1 MWSQEGKGRNIADVL
16 MDCEMCLTLEILW
29 EWSLEQSWGG
39 WGMRLGKSSGC
50 WARPSASGWQPCHP
64 ANDEQV
70 YPPLHAMIKNN
81 HRLSHKISQSGGT
94 LLPELGLSPPLCRGK
109 RVTACLGDCRLPC
122 SCPPSRTWA
131 APAGTR
137 QSSPCLTSPKT
148 ARSLEGGKNLWV
160 TLPHTAYSQNNL
172 VLGKRVERM
181 IVMHKRRF
189 VRWKTH
195 FSTIDPLCVVAHLQ
209 QGGSGWYQTVCIRPS
224 CQSDAE
230 VSF

>member
-1 MWSQEGKGRNIADVL
+1 MFWWTVKCASPWRNFGNGPWSRVGGSGECVSDRVRGAGRGLQLLADSLV
-16 MDCEMCLTLEILW
+16 ILRTTN
-29 EWSLEQSWGG
+29 QFT
-39 WGMRLGKSSGC
+39 
-50 WARPSASGWQPCHP
+50 PH
-64 ANDEQV
+64 
-70 YPPLHAMIKNN
+70 HAMIRNN
-81 HRLSHKISQSGGT
+81 HCLLHKISQSGGT
-94 LLPELGLSPPLCRGK
+94 LLPELGHSPPPYRGK

-160 TLPHTAYSQNNL
+160 TLPHTAYSQNNS

-181 IVMHKRRF
+181 IVMHKRWF
-189 VRWKTH
+189 VRWKTY
-195 FSTIDPLCVVAHLQ
+195 FSTIDPSCVVAHLQ
-209 QGGSGWYQTVCIRPS
+209 QGGFGWCQTVCIRPS
-224 CQSDAE
+224 CLSDAE